1 MVCRVTRPVSS
12 TVVCNIKKPSPPVS
26 AEPAGVSPADLAF
39 DAIQIKKQTKGKNT
53 QHYIEA
59 REGNKRGNFEKI
71 NVGVFS
77 KNDFYDLEDIID
89 FEEVIR
95 RIQVT
100 FDQELERQG

>member
-1 MVCRVTRPVSS
+1 MARPVSS
-12 TVVCNIKKPSPPVS
+12 SVVCNIKKPSPPVS

-39 DAIQIKKQTKGKNT
+39 DAIQIKKQSKGKNT

-71 NVGVFS
+71 NIEVFS
-77 KNDFYDLEDIID
+77 KNDFYDLEDMID

-100 FDQELERQG
+100 YEQDLERQG